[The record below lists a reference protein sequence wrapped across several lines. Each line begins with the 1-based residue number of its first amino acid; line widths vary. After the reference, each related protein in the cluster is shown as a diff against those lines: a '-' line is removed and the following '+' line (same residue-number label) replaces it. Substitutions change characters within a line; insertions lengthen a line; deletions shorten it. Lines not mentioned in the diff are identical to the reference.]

1 MNIRSKPRFSVLPM
15 FAALVLAGLPIGANA
30 LSGAI
35 FTTTDD
41 GGIVNENVRYGS
53 KLEVYL
59 DGGPRMNAPASA
71 AALPD
76 GNYYFQVTD
85 PSGKDLLS
93 RDHIS
98 CREIKIENGVI
109 TEYPGAGGTN
119 YVKQKGVWQAVSCT
133 EYPTNGNKTMA
144 VHEFNSDIDHGGDPL
159 HAMVIQLYPYD
170 DTPNN
175 GGVYK
180 AWITPVGDYDP
191 INEFDDGGGMGAAN
205 QPNQEGYQAGNFH
218 GFIPRFAKTDN
229 FKVKEKKPQFGII
242 ALRNY
247 HDANLNCRLDLGEKF
262 IWQWQYG
269 IEDGLNVRN
278 ADNTNDESS
287 GDPTTILLK
296 EALGQLNDIWSLDHF
311 RWTEDQDKNL
321 NSQYF
326 TTSGYVHD
334 YQAFS
339 SLNTGPE
346 DPNLWDGDDANDF
359 IQRFVMEMPCPDLF
373 DDGLA
378 PHTSNEFS
386 DFIPAAL
393 GVEPLVSSDP
403 QITITLSQVG
413 FANIK
418 VKKIFDTNNNGIQ
431 DGNEV
436 GLANWPVRLK
446 YAPSLLESNGGPVPD
461 TISSTVN
468 SDVYAE
474 VVARFGLTA
483 DPILENGY
491 ANRMTDANGEM
502 TFGVLL
508 PNGYG
513 DAPLTQ
519 YPSDYY
525 QVEEATAQGW
535 MATSSI
541 TIEFDVRSE
550 ASGPDGRQPPIMG
563 NAYLDN
569 SSDPLG
575 DVVFTNICFNEAS
588 FGTKGYWH
596 NKNGL
601 GEMETAFVTSYINT
615 LDPYDSET
623 SYFGKGDEPFD
634 GMFTNGTLVDPA
646 YKNDKV
652 TDGISAGAGTVKA
665 EVSHFLIDSN
675 GGGDPREQ
683 LAQQLLAFLFNIE
696 YRLGGD
702 AVLMMPGGGTMSTAD
717 IVSAAI
723 AAWQGTDAAA
733 QNHYKTLLDTFNNM
747 KVADGNGVKYVPSN
761 PSQCPALPVAY

>member
-1 MNIRSKPRFSVLPM
+1 MNIRSKPRFSLLPM
-15 FAALVLAGLPIGANA
+15 FAALVLAGLPIAANA

-35 FTTTDD
+35 FTTTAD

-85 PSGKDLLS
+85 PSGKQLLS
-93 RDHIS
+93 LDPVD
-98 CREIKIENGVI
+98 CREVKIENGVI
-109 TEYPGAGGTN
+109 TQYLGESRAYLD
-119 YVKQKGVWQAVSCT
+119 KGKLVSCT
-133 EYPTNGNKTMA
+133 EFPTNGKKTIT
-144 VHEFNSDIDHGGDPL
+144 VHEFNPDIDHGGTPL
-159 HAMVIQLYPYD
+159 NAMVIQLYPYA
-170 DTPNN
+170 DTPNK

-180 AWITPVGDYDP
+180 AWMTPTDKYSEQ
-191 INEFDDGGGMGAAN
+191 NEG
-205 QPNQEGYQAGNFH
+205 FH
-218 GFIPRFAKTDN
+218 GFIPRYAKTDN
-229 FKVKEKKPQFGII
+229 FKVKEKKPQYGII

-278 ADNTNDESS
+278 DDNTNDESS

-296 EALGQLNDIWSLDHF
+296 EALGQLNDTWSLDHF
-311 RWTEDQDKNL
+311 RWTEHQDKNL
-321 NSQYF
+321 NSQYL

-393 GVEPLVSSDP
+393 GVEPMVASDP
-403 QITITLSQVG
+403 QITLTLSQVG
-413 FANIK
+413 FANIA
-418 VKKIFDTNNNGIQ
+418 VKKVFDTNNNGIH
-431 DGNEV
+431 DANEV
-436 GLANWPVRLK
+436 GIANWPVRLK
-446 YAPSLLESNGGPVPD
+446 YAPSLLESNGGPIPD

-468 SDVYAE
+468 KDVYDE

-491 ANRMTDANGEM
+491 ANRITDANGMM
-502 TFGVLL
+502 TFSVLL

-513 DAPLTQ
+513 DAPLTP
-519 YPSDYY
+519 YPSDFY
-525 QVEEATAQGW
+525 QVEEASAQGW
-535 MATSSI
+535 MATSSV
-541 TIEFDVRSE
+541 TLEFDVRSE
-550 ASGPDGRQPPIMG
+550 ASGPDGRLPPIMG

-569 SSDPLG
+569 SSTPLG
-575 DVVFTNICFNEAS
+575 DVVFTNICFKEAS

-601 GEMETAFVTSYINT
+601 GEMEAAFVTSYING

-634 GMFTNGTLVDPA
+634 GMFTNGTPVDAA
-646 YKNDKV
+646 YKNDSI

-665 EVSHFLIDSN
+665 EVSHFLIDGN

-702 AVLMMPGGGTMSTAD
+702 AVLMMPGGGTMSSAD

-747 KVADGNGVKYVPSN
+747 KVADDNGVKYVPSA
-761 PSQCPALPVAY
+761 PADCPALPSPY

>member
-1 MNIRSKPRFSVLPM
+1 MKTRNKPRFSLLPM
-15 FAALVLAGLPIGANA
+15 FAALLAVGLPMAANA

-35 FTTTDD
+35 FTTTED

-85 PSGKDLLS
+85 PSGKKLLS
-93 RDHIS
+93 LDPVI
-98 CREIKIENGVI
+98 CREVKITNGVI
-109 TEYPGAGGTN
+109 TEYLGDGRSYQN
-119 YVKQKGVWQAVSCT
+119 KGKEVSCT
-133 EYPTNGNKTMA
+133 EFPTNGNKTTT
-144 VHEFNSDIDHGGDPL
+144 VHAFNPDMDHGGAPL
-159 HAMVIQLYPYD
+159 YAMVIQLYPYA
-170 DTPNN
+170 DTPNK

-180 AWITPVGDYDP
+180 AWMTPVDNYGAV
-191 INEFDDGGGMGAAN
+191 NEG
-205 QPNQEGYQAGNFH
+205 FH
-218 GFIPRFAKTDN
+218 GFIPRYSKTDN
-229 FKVKEKKPQFGII
+229 FKVKEKKPQYGII

-278 ADNTNDESS
+278 DDNTNDEST

-296 EALGQLNDIWSLDHF
+296 EALGQLNDLWSLDHF
-311 RWTEDQDKNL
+311 RWTEHQDKNL

-346 DPNLWDGDDANDF
+346 DPSLWDGDDPNDF

-386 DFIPAAL
+386 DFIPTAL
-393 GVEPLVSSDP
+393 GVESLVDSDP

-446 YAPSLLESNGGPVPD
+446 YAPSLLESNGGPIPD

-468 SDVYAE
+468 ADVYAE

-502 TFGVLL
+502 TFSVLL

-519 YPSDYY
+519 YPSDFY

-550 ASGPDGRQPPIMG
+550 ASGPDGRLPPIMG

-569 SSDPLG
+569 SNNPLD

-634 GMFTNGTLVDPA
+634 GEFSDGTDVDPA
-646 YKNDKV
+646 YKNDSI

-723 AAWQGTDAAA
+723 SAWQGTDAAA

-747 KVADGNGVKYVPSN
+747 KVADGNGVKYVPSD
-761 PSQCPALPVAY
+761 PSQCPALPSPY